1 LFGGLATS
9 FIMALLVYP
18 VIFMLWRS
26 RQHKSVAETDSV
38 GVAKQSNV

>member
-1 LFGGLATS
+1 MVGGLATS
-9 FIMALLVYP
+9 FIIELLVYP
-18 VIFMLWRS
+18 AIFLLWRS